1 MDFNQLIESTK
12 HLPREVGGY
21 FEIRG
26 ANRTISFVKTVDA
39 RRNVSTG
46 REYVDLPSGTHAFLW
61 HYHPLAAGFWP
72 SFEDLMLS
80 FPNTGKPFPCY
91 VNLIVTPYG
100 TWVFDGLCKFE
111 KPNNNRRMIEALF
124 GRWSKFHEFMT
135 KATQL
140 KGWDNAQV
148 QRVVEEFRY
157 DLFKWFG
164 YRITFIDNGL
174 FRRDITHHTYV
185 REVLDY
191 IRYVTTRLQGQTSQ
205 TCRN

>member
-46 REYVDLPSGTHAFLW
+46 REYVDLPSGSHAFLW

-91 VNLIVTPYG
+91 VNLILTPYG
-100 TWVFDGLCKFE
+100 TWILDGLCQQQKR
-111 KPNNNRRMIEALF
+111 NNNNNNTERTIDAMFELWR
-124 GRWSKFHEFMT
+124 GFHDWMT
-135 KATQL
+135 ATTQRE
-140 KGWDNAQV
+140 GWDTAHV
-148 QRVVEEFRY
+148 QHAVETFRY
-157 DLFKWFG
+157 QLFERFG
-164 YRITFIDNGL
+164 YRVTFVDNGL
-174 FRRDITHHTYV
+174 FRRNITHRTYV
-185 REVLDY
+185 REVVEY
-191 IRYVTTRLQGQTSQ
+191 VRYASEVTHQ
-205 TCRN
+205 